1 MNPRFTAMGA
11 AIAMLLVTAASCSS
25 SSTEPQYNP
34 TIPNDLSATV
44 DNSFFPLV
52 PGTVWEYVSP
62 NGETNRVEVM
72 AATHLVNGVDSREV
86 HDQVFVNGDLT
97 EDTFDWYAQDGT
109 GAVWYLGEDSK
120 ELDHGTVVTTEGS
133 WEWGKDGA
141 LPGIIMAADP
151 SSQVGVGYRQE
162 YLKGVAE
169 DWGRVMK
176 LDQSVTVPYGSFSG
190 CIVTDDWSA
199 LESGMEHKTYCPNI
213 GVVLE
218 EATHERSELVN
229 FTP

>member
-1 MNPRFTAMGA
+1 M
-11 AIAMLLVTAASCSS
+11 
-25 SSTEPQYNP
+25 
-34 TIPNDLSATV
+34 
-44 DNSFFPLV
+44 
-52 PGTVWEYVSP
+52 VWEYVSP

-72 AATHLVNGVDSREV
+72 AAIHVVNGVDSREV
-86 HDQVFVNGDLT
+86 HDQVFLNGDLT
-97 EDTFDWYAQDGT
+97 EDTYDWYAQDGT

-133 WEWGKDGA
+133 GEWGQDGA

-190 CIVTDDWSA
+190 CIVTDDWSG
-199 LESGMEHKTYCPNI
+199 LESGIEHKTYCPNI

-218 EATHERSELVN
+218 TATHERSELVN